1 MPTRAASLAI
11 PQENSTRSRILAA
24 ARKRFETFGYRRTGV
39 TEIAREAGVAAGTL
53 YRYFRGKEDI
63 FLEAVREMTATWA
76 ERADRILG
84 EPGSAVDRLL
94 RLGQAS
100 VEFGR
105 ENALFNAIVNRD
117 LEMVLAPLLDE
128 MNEQLMRQ
136 NVARMAD
143 VIRDGIASGELSNLD
158 AEKAAYV
165 LWVGGNALFNQPFRP
180 YEDVLPLY
188 ADIILRGILRR

>member
-1 MPTRAASLAI
+1 MTQAASVAI

-53 YRYFRGKEDI
+53 YRYFRGKEEI
-63 FLEAVREMTATWA
+63 FFEAVREMTATWA

-105 ENALFNAIVNRD
+105 ENALFNAIINRD

-143 VIRDGIASGELSNLD
+143 VIREGVASGELSDLD
-158 AEKAAYV
+158 PEKAAYV
-165 LWVGGNALFNQPFRP
+165 LWVGGNALFNQPFRQ
-180 YEDVLPLY
+180 YADVLPLY

>member
-1 MPTRAASLAI
+1 MPQAASPAI
-11 PQENSTRSRILAA
+11 PQENSTRSRILTA

-76 ERADRILG
+76 ERADSILG
-84 EPGSAVDRLL
+84 EPGTAVDRLL

-105 ENALFNAIVNRD
+105 ENALFNAIINRD
-117 LEMVLAPLLDE
+117 LEMVLAPLLDD

-136 NVARMAD
+136 NVVRMAD
-143 VIRDGIASGELSNLD
+143 VIREGIASGELSDLD
-158 AEKAAYV
+158 PEKAAYV
-165 LWVGGNALFNQPFRP
+165 LWIGGNALFNQPFRP
-180 YEDVLPLY
+180 YADVLPLY
-188 ADIILRGILRR
+188 AEIILRGILRR

>member
-1 MPTRAASLAI
+1 MPQPASVAI

-105 ENALFNAIVNRD
+105 ENALFNAIINRD
-117 LEMVLAPLLDE
+117 LEMVLAPLLDD

-143 VIRDGIASGELSNLD
+143 VIRQGVASGELSDLD
-158 AEKAAYV
+158 PEKAAYV
-165 LWVGGNALFNQPFRP
+165 LWVGGNALFNQPFRA
-180 YEDVLPLY
+180 YADLLPLY
-188 ADIILRGILRR
+188 AEIILRGILRR